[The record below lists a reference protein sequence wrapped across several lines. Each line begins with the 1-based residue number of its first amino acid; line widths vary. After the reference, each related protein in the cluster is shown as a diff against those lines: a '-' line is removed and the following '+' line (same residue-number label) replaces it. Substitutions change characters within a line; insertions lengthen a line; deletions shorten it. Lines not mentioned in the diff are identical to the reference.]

1 MFYALYDNEDN
12 PFGTFNREELK
23 QLIKTSNKSFRCIIS
38 RLNKGIHKS
47 LYISGKQYFVYIYYE
62 EKINEKGIFI

>member
-1 MFYALYDNEDN
+1 MFYALYDNEDK
-12 PFGTFNREELK
+12 PFGTFNKEELK
-23 QLIKTSNKSFRCIIS
+23 QLIKTSNNAFRCIIS

-62 EKINEKGIFI
+62 EK